1 MSMTTNRIAEIGMM
15 VGDPARASILAA
27 LMDGR
32 ALTAGELAT
41 VAGVTAQTTSGHLS
55 RLTQSGLL
63 AMEKQ
68 GRHRYFRL
76 AGPDIARMLEGIMQ
90 IASSEVA
97 VNTRKLSTG
106 PRDASMRRARTC
118 YDHFAGKL
126 GVAIATSLVDLGYV
140 EFDGDSG
147 IVTEGGMQALT
158 SMGIDISGQV
168 AKKKGARPVC
178 RPCLDWSERVPHV
191 AGRLGAVICRHYFDQ
206 GYVRRLN
213 DSRALEITPPGQQA
227 LRQMFN
233 IPAL

>member
-1 MSMTTNRIAEIGMM
+1 
-15 VGDPARASILAA
+15 
-27 LMDGR
+27 
-32 ALTAGELAT
+32 
-41 VAGVTAQTTSGHLS
+41 
-55 RLTQSGLL
+55 
-63 AMEKQ
+63 
-68 GRHRYFRL
+68 
-76 AGPDIARMLEGIMQ
+76 
-90 IASSEVA
+90 
-97 VNTRKLSTG
+97 
-106 PRDASMRRARTC
+106 MRRARTC

-158 SMGIDISGQV
+158 NMGIDLSGQV
-168 AKKKGARPVC
+168 VKKKGARPVC

>member
-55 RLTQSGLL
+55 RLTQNGLL
-63 AMEKQ
+63 AVEKQ

-90 IASSEVA
+90 IASSEA
-97 VNTRKLSTG
+97 PAKTRKLSTG

-140 EFDGDSG
+140 EFEGESG
-147 IVTEGGMQALT
+147 IVTETGMQALT
-158 SMGIDISGQV
+158 GMGISLAEQR
-168 AKKKGARPVC
+168 KKKGARPVC

-191 AGRLGAVICRHYFDQ
+191 AGHLGAYFDQ

-213 DSRALEITPPGQQA
+213 NSRALEITPPGQQA
-227 LRQMFN
+227 LRRMFN